1 MKEPNALKTI
11 GEISKL
17 LNIPSYVLRFW
28 EKKFHNISPIQKKN
42 GRRYYTNDDF
52 LLLKKIKELLYEK
65 HYSIRGAQKVL
76 NNNSQSDENRRYL
89 LIEELKVLQR
99 KIQKFL

>member
-1 MKEPNALKTI
+1 MKESNALKTI

-17 LNIPSYVLRFW
+17 LNIPPYVIRFW
-28 EKKFHNISPIQKKN
+28 EKKFLYVAPIQKKN

-52 LLLKKIKELLYEK
+52 LLLKKIRELLYEK
-65 HYSIRGAQKVL
+65 HYSIKGAQKVL
-76 NNNSQSDENRRYL
+76 DNSKSDKNSKYL
-89 LIEELKVLQR
+89 LIEELKVLQK